1 MIHIST
7 NDTIAAIATSP
18 GMGGIAVIRVSGKDA
33 VAIVNSIWKGK
44 DLTTLT
50 SHTAHLGHIVSDTG
64 DIIDQVVVTLY
75 RAPRSFTGEDVVE
88 IAAHGSTWIQNEIMN
103 ELVRHGCR
111 PARGGEFSQRAFL
124 KGKVDLAEAEGI
136 ADLIASSSRAAHR
149 IAMSQMKGEFSS
161 KLSTLRGQLLNFV
174 SLLELELDFSEEEVE
189 FADRSQLISLATEI
203 KTIVDNLADSFSIG
217 ASIKEGIPIAIAGVT
232 NVGKSTLLN
241 RLLRDD
247 KAIVSDVHGTTRDF
261 VEDTM
266 QINGILFRF
275 IDTAGLRDTDDIVE
289 NIGIQRAEKKIKDAS
304 LILWVID
311 PTSDIAPQLERLN
324 AADSQLS
331 EHQQLIVI
339 VNKADVATLDHS
351 LLARHDV
358 IHLSAKTGQGI
369 TDLESKLTDIF
380 RTQTDRHD
388 IIVTNARH
396 YQALLSASE
405 ALSRALDALNINLP
419 GDLVSQDIR
428 QAMYHLGEITGE
440 ISTDDL
446 LGNIFANFCIGK

>member
-7 NDTIAAIATSP
+7 NDTIAAIATAP

-33 VAIVNSIWKGK
+33 VAIVSTIWKGK
-44 DLTTLT
+44 DLTSLT

-88 IAAHGSTWIQNEIMN
+88 IAAHGSTWIQNEIIN

-124 KGKVDLAEAEGI
+124 NGKVDLAEAEGI

-289 NIGIQRAEKKIKDAS
+289 NIGIQRAEKKIEDAS

-339 VNKADVATLDHS
+339 VNKADVDTLDHS

>member
-7 NDTIAAIATSP
+7 NDTIAAIATAP

-33 VAIVNSIWKGK
+33 VAIVSTIWKGK
-44 DLTTLT
+44 DLTSLT

-88 IAAHGSTWIQNEIMN
+88 IAAHGSTWIQNEIIN

-124 KGKVDLAEAEGI
+124 NGKVDLAEAEGI

-339 VNKADVATLDHS
+339 VNKADVDTLDHS

>member
-7 NDTIAAIATSP
+7 NDTIAAIATAP

-33 VAIVNSIWKGK
+33 VAIVSTIWKGK

-50 SHTAHLGHIVSDTG
+50 SHTAHLGHIVSHTG

-88 IAAHGSTWIQNEIMN
+88 IAAHGSTWIQNEIIN

-124 KGKVDLAEAEGI
+124 NGKVDLAEAEGI

-324 AADSQLS
+324 VADSQLS

>member
-7 NDTIAAIATSP
+7 NDTIAAIATAP

-33 VAIVNSIWKGK
+33 VAIVSTIWKGK
-44 DLTTLT
+44 DLTTLI

-88 IAAHGSTWIQNEIMN
+88 IAAHGSTWIQNEIIN

-124 KGKVDLAEAEGI
+124 NGKVDLAEAEGI

-189 FADRSQLISLATEI
+189 FADRTQLISLATEI